1 MTAAPAPLGFGPD
14 DEEDPVVTSRNA
26 ARLAELLRAVRR
38 AEKCFEIA
46 RSTRFRGEREAAI
59 SRGVWI
65 AKRSGLKLEL
75 FNIPGHDEYLLRIAL
90 SDIEEALR
98 NRADE
103 LQAGIGETIYDA
115 KRRAFD
121 AETIAAAERDLANGR
136 RSAGVPDLKAIR
148 RAELLDR
155 WPSTGAAINAL
166 QARRVPVIEDTAA
179 GEPRWFALTRGL
191 ADLDEWQ
198 LRELAD
204 EVCA

>member
-1 MTAAPAPLGFGPD
+1 MSAAPPPLGFGPD
-14 DEEDPVVTSRNA
+14 EEDPVAAARNA

-65 AKRSGLKLEL
+65 AKRAGLKLEL

-103 LQAGIGETIYDA
+103 LRVGVGETIYDA
-115 KRRAFD
+115 KRRAFH
-121 AETIAAAERDLANGR
+121 AETIAAAERDRANGR

-166 QARRVPVIEDTAA
+166 QARRVPVIEDTAQA